1 LSAYA
6 KQTNIWWL
14 FLLQGMTGTILGL
27 MLLTVSDLTTIA
39 LVSFVGLYWLIM
51 GILALVRVFVD
62 QSIPWFWSLL
72 IGLVG
77 ILAGISVSTHPL
89 LAAFTVST
97 AIIIVLGVQGLI
109 IGAIEIIAGFMG
121 AGMSSFIPGAIDLLA
136 ALFLLGSP
144 IAAVPEMPPVF
155 GVLFLMQGVVL
166 TVFAFRARA

>member
-1 LSAYA
+1 M
-6 KQTNIWWL
+6 NIWWL
-14 FLLQGMTGTILGL
+14 FLLQGIAGIIFGL
-27 MLLTVSDLTTIA
+27 MLLTVPDLTTIA

-51 GILALVRVFVD
+51 GVLALVRVFVD

-77 ILAGISVSTHPL
+77 ILAGISVSKHPL
-89 LAAFTVST
+89 LAALTVST

-109 IGAIEIIAGFMG
+109 IGAIEIAAGFMG
-121 AGMSSFIPGAIDLLA
+121 GRMSSFIPGVIYLLA

-144 IAAVPEMPPVF
+144 IVAVLEMPLVF
-155 GVLFLMQGVVL
+155 GVLFLVQGVVL